1 MTVADPCYGCR
12 IWRSLPPFPGPMIF
26 PAECGNHGSTAT
38 VMFWQHPLFM
48 PTPTHDEISLYAQH
62 LWQDRGC
69 PDGRDTEIWL
79 EAERKLS
86 EGRIADAFAARAK
99 AETAA
104 ESEVEYH
111 LSPAETEQKSIQAA
125 MQKEVARA
133 QQVPHHLGPKAK
145 PAETGKPLWTR
156 PHGS

>member
-1 MTVADPCYGCR
+1 MT
-12 IWRSLPPFPGPMIF
+12 
-26 PAECGNHGSTAT
+26 
-38 VMFWQHPLFM
+38 
-48 PTPTHDEISLYAQH
+48 TPTHDEVSLQAQQ
-62 LWQDRGC
+62 LWHSRGC
-69 PDGRDTEIWL
+69 PEGRDNEIWL

-86 EGRIADAFAARAK
+86 EGPAADTFVARTR

-111 LSPAETEQKSIQAA
+111 LSPAQTEQKSIQAA
-125 MQKEVARA
+125 MLKEVARA
-133 QQVPHHLGPKAK
+133 HQVPHHEGPKSK